1 MINLVVVLVVI
12 LTSSLSK
19 ESVAGS
25 TGIGGIG
32 ISISTRA
39 YWDGQTQ
46 SCLPQE
52 RGWCLHIS
60 FNLMPVQGQ
69 IVGTIEKTDP
79 GTVTLRISKSRGMD
93 REMFKKYFTEK
104 VLIVNEPVT
113 IEPALLEKLG
123 LPKNFTIPEGE
134 YPYSIQGED
143 LVITIKK

>member
-1 MINLVVVLVVI
+1 MINLVVMLVVV
-12 LTSSLSK
+12 LTSGVLT

-25 TGIGGIG
+25 VGIGGIG
-32 ISISTRA
+32 ITLSTKA
-39 YWDGQTQ
+39 HWDGATQ

-69 IVGTIEKTDP
+69 IIGTIEKTDP
-79 GTVTLRISKSRGMD
+79 GTVTLRISRSKGMD
-93 REMFKKYFTEK
+93 KEMYDKYFTDK

-113 IEPALLEKLG
+113 IEPAILEKLG
-123 LPKNFTIPEGE
+123 LPKTFTISEGE
-134 YPYSIQGED
+134 YPYMIQGDD